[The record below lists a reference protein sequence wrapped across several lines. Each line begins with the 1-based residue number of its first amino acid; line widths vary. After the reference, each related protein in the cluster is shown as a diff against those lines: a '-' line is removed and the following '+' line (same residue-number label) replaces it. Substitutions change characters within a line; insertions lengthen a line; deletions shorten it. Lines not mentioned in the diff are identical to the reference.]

1 MNLTDLTYL
10 LPELIL
16 LLAAT
21 LVFVLDMVGPKGKAK
36 GWLPYVAIG
45 GLAAAALGVIPGIG
59 AQPHVVASMLAADPF
74 AVFFKLL
81 AILAVAIVILT
92 AVPYLNGDT
101 GTGDHKG
108 SPLQARTP
116 YRGEFYAL
124 LLVVGAAIC
133 LVTSATNL
141 VMIYLGMEFLSITSY
156 ILAGFLRHDKKS
168 GEAALK
174 YFLYGATASAVMLYG
189 MSLLYGAT
197 GTTDLAGIAAAFAGK
212 AQVGAGL
219 VIPVSNAATS
229 ARPASTSAL
238 GVPALILLLTGFG
251 FKASLA
257 PFHQWAPD
265 TYEGAPTPVT
275 AFLSTASKA
284 AGFAILMRVFLVA
297 LAPLQAQWVALLI
310 AVSVLTMTVGNLTAL
325 RQTNVK
331 RLLAYSSI
339 AQAGYMLIGVAAV
352 WGTGARA
359 GASPAPTFTGINGVL
374 IYLFAYL
381 FTNVGAFAVVT
392 AVETATGKVELK
404 DYAGLIRRAPWLAG
418 LLVVFLL
425 SLAGIPPTGGFVGKF
440 FVFGAAVQRQMW
452 GLLAIAAV
460 NSVVAA
466 FYYLNIVRYMFFTP
480 AEADAEPIGVAWP
493 LRVSLGITA
502 VLTLLLGLAP
512 GLLIAWA
519 TKSVQLFALR

>member
-1 MNLTDLTYL
+1 MDSTDLIYL

-16 LLAAT
+16 LLAAA
-21 LVFVLDMVGPKGKAK
+21 LVFVLDMVGPKEKAK
-36 GWLPYVAIG
+36 GWLPYVAIS
-45 GLAAAALGVIPGIG
+45 GLAAAALGLIPVLPPLAGG
-59 AQPHVVASMLAADPF
+59 GQGGVLVASMLAADPF

-92 AVPYLNGDT
+92 AVPYLAG
-101 GTGDHKG
+101 
-108 SPLQARTP
+108 RTP

-156 ILAGFLRHDKKS
+156 VLAGFLRHDKKS

-197 GTTDLAGIAAAFAGK
+197 GTTDLAGIAAAFTGK
-212 AQVGAGL
+212 AQAEL
-219 VIPVSNAATS
+219 TW
-229 ARPASTSAL
+229 L
-238 GVPALILLLTGFG
+238 GVPALILLLAGFG

-297 LAPLQAQWVALLI
+297 LAPLQTQWVALLI
-310 AVSVLTMTVGNLTAL
+310 AVSVLTMTAGNLTAL

-352 WGTGARA
+352 VGTG
-359 GASPAPTFTGINGVL
+359 GTFTGINGVL

-404 DYAGLIRRAPWLAG
+404 DYAGLIRRSPWLAG
-418 LLVVFLL
+418 LLLVFLL

-480 AEADAEPIGVAWP
+480 AEADAEPIGTAWP
-493 LRVSLGITA
+493 LRVALGITA
-502 VLTLLLGLAP
+502 ALTLLLGLAP
-512 GLLIAWA
+512 GPLIAWA
-519 TKSVQLFALR
+519 TRSVQLLALK